1 MGVSKISAF
10 LRSLRFLM
18 VNLRKL
24 NMAEQTVF
32 RLTKNGQLTI
42 GAGTYGRPL
51 IYTWDEKTKIK
62 FGKYCSIAAD
72 VRIIAGGE
80 HRLDWITTY
89 PFTEFPKAW
98 AGATGIEGHPAT
110 KGDVVVGNDVWIGNG
125 VTILSGVVIG
135 DGAVIAAGSVVTR
148 SIPPYSI
155 AGGVPAKVIKLRFAP
170 EIIDSL
176 LILKWWDWPIHKI
189 QANLNSLMS
198 APDLDLVV
206 KWQSDEIKN

>member
-1 MGVSKISAF
+1 M
-10 LRSLRFLM
+10 
-18 VNLRKL
+18 
-24 NMAEQTVF
+24 
-32 RLTKNGQLTI
+32 
-42 GAGTYGRPL
+42 
-51 IYTWDEKTKIK
+51 
-62 FGKYCSIAAD
+62 
-72 VRIIAGGE
+72 
-80 HRLDWITTY
+80 
-89 PFTEFPKAW
+89 
-98 AGATGIEGHPAT
+98 
-110 KGDVVVGNDVWIGNG
+110 
-125 VTILSGVVIG
+125 VIG

-176 LILKWWDWPIHKI
+176 LILRWWDWPIHKI